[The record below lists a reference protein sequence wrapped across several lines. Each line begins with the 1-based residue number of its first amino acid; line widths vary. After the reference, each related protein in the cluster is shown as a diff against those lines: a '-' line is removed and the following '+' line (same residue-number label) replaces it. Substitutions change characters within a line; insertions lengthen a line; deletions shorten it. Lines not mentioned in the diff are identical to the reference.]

1 VFVVGRTVVFSAHD
15 VEEEIKESKNPGP
28 LKLVLLRK
36 KLGYI
41 FEFAKYGTLDTE
53 TTINHIV
60 HVVKEAKA
68 GSTKGEEIVKK
79 VGLDKKLSLPVRS
92 SLVMTRIFTHSRIQQ

>member
-1 VFVVGRTVVFSAHD
+1 
-15 VEEEIKESKNPGP
+15 
-28 LKLVLLRK
+28 LKSVLLHK

-53 TTINHIV
+53 MTMNHIV
-60 HVVKEAKA
+60 HVIEEAKA

-79 VGLDKKLSLPVRS
+79 GGIGEENCPCP
-92 SLVMTRIFTHSRIQQ
+92 